1 MHQHCDIE
9 QLYTNDLVS
18 ACFTSL
24 SDEEEHPEGDDDEE
38 FTPSTP
44 RARNGRK
51 TQSSG
56 ANSKG
61 GSAKRQTQRKPRSLR
76 PVSEDS
82 KRKKTGGDGEAD
94 DGKEEEDEELF
105 GTQTPSHSM
114 LVLVLST
121 SSACGSKDPCVP
133 ETEPLAQLDMGDLVE
148 YVVED
153 LGRTN
158 ESYPIASRGKGT
170 KKFLRN
176 FEEFWE
182 VFVRECYESEILFT
196 SEIISNFVDWLTTLS
211 SSEVRAI
218 RHTTSIAA
226 FALGNA
232 LVDTAVSISEQLAV
246 ATRQLNAE
254 TNSPAKNK
262 ASPGVQKSPN
272 ARKVALLK
280 DNMAL
285 YESRLQQVLKLVNLV
300 FTGVVVHRYR
310 DVMPEIRMV
319 NMQCLGHWIT
329 TLPDQFLKDNFLKY
343 LGWLLNDK
351 ASMVRVEVV
360 RILRRLYENEAF
372 TEKLELFTSRFLP
385 RYLDMCNDVDNAVVQ
400 ECIHLL
406 IAVDKRNLI
415 SSDIELQPVEKLV
428 FDADNEDIRKAA
440 AEFVCL
446 QYDAFGV
453 AVSKTKSAKLKKE
466 QLNTQAIAL
475 VEFAEEYIQNHGVP
489 EAAVETLVDAFWG
502 LDDCRTFDWRLM
514 TNLLLVDKSA
524 PDLSSE
530 QQTILLRLLVASVGK
545 LVQDDSDRGANEITV
560 AFCKDIPSL
569 FLSYQSD
576 TDKLAL
582 LLQLIPM
589 LTLKSEVIG
598 HHSSHIK
605 KMLEKLKHAYLVH
618 SDEELLTNLALSI
631 THLLQT
637 EHASLK
643 REAEVIVHELIQET
657 LDKLDGLLEDD
668 ARLFETLATDAAD
681 TPNGKPNGKSKK
693 KTRARKRKSV
703 KTQEI
708 TNVEYSLRISLCR
721 LKCLIRYLNIREYLP
736 LDSSSAPQASD
747 AEDSTSVSNLTL
759 GRMDK
764 LGAAL
769 CDLLRRRTR
778 SVAQLDEG
786 FRQVGT
792 IKHSLMIVYSDL
804 LWLTNPIFKSAED
817 KRASLGDPA
826 NSSGV
831 SGDVDST
838 GEGGLDS
845 AVRLQIQKVC
855 LSRATL
861 EEALVS
867 VLEMHLA
874 KARGMTDGESND
886 SQPAADMEELVFEDG
901 NVSAYVKEAQR
912 FAFVTFCDARC
923 LFVEKFHEATP
934 PYDALVWALPK
945 VLILLTQMHFENE
958 MDDAEVEEPEFEDE
972 AGGETPA
979 VAKEKAEAK
988 RLWEEKQ
995 QRKAELLVA
1004 LGRVSLCNPN
1014 KKHQAA
1020 AVLQYFTSNGKTS
1033 VEVVKA
1039 FGKQVKTEAPVRYLE
1054 IQMTALRQLF
1064 NAILVWKEELEA
1076 AEATDK
1082 PNEEASAE
1090 QEELKEKVEINE
1102 LELKEL
1108 ARRFSQSLGVGKIA
1122 SSLRA
1127 PFLRFLGEGV
1137 RFSLERPTHF
1147 EFLEAMRAYLS
1158 HLDKPSTAQLRERF
1172 TQRLEALS
1180 DIPDDGEDLDP
1191 RWRVVFDFQAAI
1203 TTATSTNARKRVS
1216 SGVVLSPSLKRNRRS
1231 ASSEPTPTQAASIA
1245 EEGEEEARDSD
1256 NEEDQPR
1263 IADNDAGGEAKGKRF
1278 NDQLLN
1284 DEGEMHVDHDSRPES
1299 PNHKR
1304 IAVAE
1309 KDVDSQ
1315 EAITHRKRLRQQ
1327 REAEDDAAFDEEG
1340 KTEED
1345 SPLRRSEEV
1354 AEVDTVVSE
1363 TEESDA
1369 SNEQRQHKN
1378 GKAEEEEIN
1387 SRSTRR
1393 KRQRRA

>member
-1 MHQHCDIE
+1 M
-9 QLYTNDLVS
+9 S
-18 ACFTSL
+18 ARRGTRL
-24 SDEEEHPEGDDDEE
+24 
-38 FTPSTP
+38 
-44 RARNGRK
+44 
-51 TQSSG
+51 
-56 ANSKG
+56 
-61 GSAKRQTQRKPRSLR
+61 
-76 PVSEDS
+76 
-82 KRKKTGGDGEAD
+82 RKKPTPIYQVVDTRSSADEAE
-94 DGKEEEDEELF
+94 GPDE
-105 GTQTPSHSM
+105 QQADSD
-114 LVLVLST
+114 
-121 SSACGSKDPCVP
+121 ACGSKDPCVP

-153 LGRTN
+153 LGKAN
-158 ESYPIASRGKGT
+158 ESYPIASRGKGM

-232 LVDTAVSISEQLAV
+232 LVDTAASISEQLAV

-254 TNSPAKNK
+254 TNSPAKSK
-262 ASPGVQKSPN
+262 TSPGVRKSPN

-280 DNMAL
+280 DNMLL

-329 TLPDQFLKDNFLKY
+329 NLPDQFLKDNFLKY

-351 ASMVRVEVV
+351 SSMVRVEVV

-385 RYLDMCNDVDNAVVQ
+385 RYLGMCNDVDNAVVQ

-406 IAVDKRNLI
+406 IAVDKRSLI

-489 EAAVETLVDAFWG
+489 ETAVETLVDAFWG
-502 LDDCRTFDWRLM
+502 LDDCRT
-514 TNLLLVDKSA
+514 
-524 PDLSSE
+524 
-530 QQTILLRLLVASVGK
+530 
-545 LVQDDSDRGANEITV
+545 
-560 AFCKDIPSL
+560 
-569 FLSYQSD
+569 
-576 TDKLAL
+576 
-582 LLQLIPM
+582 
-589 LTLKSEVIG
+589 EVIG

-605 KMLEKLKHAYLVH
+605 EMLEKLKHAYLVH

-657 LDKLDGLLEDD
+657 LDKIDDLLEDD
-668 ARLFETLATDAAD
+668 ARLFETLATGAAD
-681 TPNGKPNGKSKK
+681 TPNGKPNGKNKK
-693 KTRARKRKSV
+693 KTKARKRKSV

-708 TNVEYSLRISLCR
+708 TDVEYGLRISLCR
-721 LKCLIRYLNIREYLP
+721 LKCLIRYLNIREYIP
-736 LDSSSAPQASD
+736 LESSSVPQASD
-747 AEDSTSVSNLTL
+747 AEDSTTVSNLTL

-786 FRQVGT
+786 FRQVDT
-792 IKHSLMIVYSDL
+792 LKHSLMIVYSDL
-804 LWLTNPIFKSAED
+804 LWLTNPIFKNAED
-817 KRASLGDPA
+817 KRTSLSDPA
-826 NSSGV
+826 NSGGV

-867 VLEMHLA
+867 VLEMHLV
-874 KARGMTDGESND
+874 KAHGTTDGESKESQESND
-886 SQPAADMEELVFEDG
+886 SQPAADMEELVFEDD

-934 PYDALVWALPK
+934 PYDALEWALPK

-1064 NAILVWKEELEA
+1064 NAILVWKEDLEA

-1108 ARRFSQSLGVGKIA
+1108 ARRFSQSLGVGKIT

-1137 RFSLERPTHF
+1137 RFSLEKPTHF

-1158 HLDKPSTAQLRERF
+1158 HLDKSSTAQLRERF

-1203 TTATSTNARKRVS
+1203 TTATNTNARKRVS
-1216 SGVVLSPSLKRNRRS
+1216 NGEVLSPSLKRNRRS

-1245 EEGEEEARDSD
+1245 EEGEEARNS
-1256 NEEDQPR
+1256 NNVEDRPR
-1263 IADNDAGGEAKGKRF
+1263 ISGNDAGDEAKGKRF

-1284 DEGEMHVDHDSRPES
+1284 NEGETHIDHGNRPES

-1315 EAITHRKRLRQQ
+1315 ESITHRKRLRQQ
-1327 REAEDDAAFDEEG
+1327 QKAEDDAAFDEEG

-1345 SPLRRSEEV
+1345 SPPRRGDEEV
-1354 AEVDTVVSE
+1354 AEVDTAVGG
-1363 TEESDA
+1363 TEESDH
-1369 SNEQRQHKN
+1369 SDGQRQHKN
-1378 GKAEEEEIN
+1378 DKAEEEDIN

-1393 KRQRRA
+1393 KRQRRE